1 VRSSIF
7 CFATNTFQGNQ
18 PSPYS
23 REHCGCSFR
32 YLLFS
37 KPCSGH
43 VWCCIQLLPFIYAND
58 KINYSLPFFSGKCAW
73 QVATKAMFIALRVL

>member
-7 CFATNTFQGNQ
+7 CLATNTFQGNQ

-37 KPCSGH
+37 KPCRRPCLMLH
-43 VWCCIQLLPFIYAND
+43 TAVTLYLC
-58 KINYSLPFFSGKCAW
+58 K
-73 QVATKAMFIALRVL
+73 R